1 MGLVGS
7 GERELAS
14 IRDIPAAELLDV
26 SASRSSSEI
35 PAYMNGMPGCLDEYP
50 DAKAYIVDALST
62 TRMDLMDMA
71 ERCARIQQIINILM
85 DLCKIHIGGGNFPG
99 AHVGKV
105 CMEEGAIFILIHAEV
120 EEQIEIPFDAVLKP
134 QDINIDLPPKA
145 YYPDQ
150 GVRMN
155 PIMTGTGITLHQR
168 KIDINHIRH
177 IMNICIRLSYKW
189 REGGCVN

>member
-1 MGLVGS
+1 MGLIGS
-7 GERELAS
+7 GERALAS

-26 SASRSSSEI
+26 SVSWNSSEI

-50 DAKAYIVDALST
+50 DAKAYIVDALRT

-85 DLCKIHIGGGNFPG
+85 DLCKIHIGGGNFLG

-105 CMEEGAIFILIHAEV
+105 GIGEGAIFIPIHAEV
-120 EEQIEIPFDAVLKP
+120 EEQIEIPFDAALKP

-150 GVRMN
+150 GVRTSLTLSG
-155 PIMTGTGITLHQR
+155 PGITLHQR
-168 KIDINHIRH
+168 KVDINHIRH

-189 REGGCVN
+189 REGN

>member
-26 SASRSSSEI
+26 TVSWSSSDI

-50 DAKAYIVDALST
+50 DAKAYIVDTLLT

-71 ERCARIQQIINILM
+71 ERYARIQQIINILM

-105 CMEEGAIFILIHAEV
+105 CMGEGAIFIPIHAEV
-120 EEQIEIPFDAVLKP
+120 KNQINIPCGAALEPMDM
-134 QDINIDLPPKA
+134 NIDLPPKA
-145 YYPDQ
+145 YYPDE
-150 GVRMN
+150 GVRTSLVMSG
-155 PIMTGTGITLHQR
+155 PGITLYNR
-168 KIDINHIRH
+168 NIDIVHIQH
-177 IMNICIRLSYKW
+177 VMTMCIRLSYKW
-189 REGGCVN
+189 REGK